1 MSSSSSVA
9 ALAALA
15 RQEENEEEED
25 KRPGSPISG
34 PKTPNSRP
42 GTPIH
47 TLLNRAIQLTEPAG
61 LHEPIWAPRSG
72 NIEPS
77 SIPAGE
83 NPFANMK
90 QNVEREKLCIKAAN
104 MVWNDLSQVLI
115 WPMND
120 INRSDKAMCERVADL
135 VVFHLPMSLIFVIL
149 TVSAW
154 TRPSW

>member
-1 MSSSSSVA
+1 MSSSSSA
-9 ALAALA
+9 AA
-15 RQEENEEEED
+15 RAGQEENKEEED
-25 KRPGSPISG
+25 KRPGSP
-34 PKTPNSRP
+34 NSRP
-42 GTPIH
+42 KSPNPRPRTPIQ
-47 TLLNRAIQLTEPAG
+47 TLLNRAIQLTEHAG
-61 LHEPIWAPRSG
+61 LHESMRAPASR

-77 SIPAGE
+77 SIPAVE

-90 QNVEREKLCIKAAN
+90 QNVERETLCIKAAN
-104 MVWNDLSQVLI
+104 MVWDDLSQVLI